1 VNGFR
6 QRFRDQV
13 RDEVKDVALTQLAE
27 GGVEAVSINAIA
39 RALGVSGPSLYRYFA
54 SRDALL
60 TELVVDAYADLEAAV
75 SGAAD
80 LSAFATRFR
89 GWALAH
95 PARYRLLFAA
105 PPEGRDEVPDAIID
119 ASVALMRTLVPLI
132 GAAAPAPPAALR
144 AELERWARCRDLDVS
159 PAVGL
164 RAVLAWSRLHGFV
177 SLEIEGNFASMG
189 LDADKLFAA
198 ELAVLDA

>member
-1 VNGFR
+1 
-6 QRFRDQV
+6 
-13 RDEVKDVALTQLAE
+13 
-27 GGVEAVSINAIA
+27 
-39 RALGVSGPSLYRYFA
+39 
-54 SRDALL
+54 
-60 TELVVDAYADLEAAV
+60 
-75 SGAAD
+75 
-80 LSAFATRFR
+80 
-89 GWALAH
+89 
-95 PARYRLLFAA
+95 
-105 PPEGRDEVPDAIID
+105 VPDAIID
-119 ASVALMRTLVPLI
+119 ASVALVRTLVPLI